1 MFFFLLF
8 FLLFGYLRGWRC
20 RKEFSGGGGGFGL
33 VDNYQ
38 TDTHKSS
45 SSTNSGFMRIRLV
58 LVLEVM
64 EVVGGIAC

>member
-1 MFFFLLF
+1 MPQGIL
-8 FLLFGYLRGWRC
+8 
-20 RKEFSGGGGGFGL
+20 GGGGFGL

-38 TDTHKSS
+38 TDTHKSSS